1 MIIVMKVPLKKLNYY
16 ILVNYLFY
24 EILIRSYN
32 ILIIFKYWIITSINY
47 LIDNYS

>member
-1 MIIVMKVPLKKLNYY
+1 MIIVIQVPLKKSNYY

-32 ILIIFKYWIITSINY
+32 ILINFKYWIIISN
-47 LIDNYS
+47 